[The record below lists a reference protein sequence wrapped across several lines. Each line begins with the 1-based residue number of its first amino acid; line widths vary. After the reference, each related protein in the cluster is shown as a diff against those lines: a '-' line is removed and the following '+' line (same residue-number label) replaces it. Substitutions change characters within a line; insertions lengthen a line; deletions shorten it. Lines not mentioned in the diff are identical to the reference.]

1 MLAARKSSEK
11 SAPEMFDDVP
21 VLQRKWQAAMRPG
34 EKLPAYEDVMLGSLG
49 RLADHIVLLK
59 DGPQG
64 LLLSLAAIRDAE
76 GRPFDFQIVHHNDGA
91 ARLLKLPTVE
101 LLWQRLGGGRSLLSA
116 GHVVERLLTVVR
128 SDEGDWFEIDSD
140 DRSLKLGVTS
150 ATFSR

>member
-1 MLAARKSSEK
+1 
-11 SAPEMFDDVP
+11 
-21 VLQRKWQAAMRPG
+21 
-34 EKLPAYEDVMLGSLG
+34 MLGSLG

-128 SDEGDWFEIDSD
+128 SDEGDRFEIDSD